1 MSHFR
6 SYRVNFLIN
15 VQEILSDESIPARQM
30 PMAFTLVTLEVQ
42 ARDGCEAAFDVA
54 RKLQDLV
61 NEEFERKKYNE
72 D

>member
-30 PMAFTLVTLEVQ
+30 PMALTLEVQ
-42 ARDGCEAAFDVA
+42 ARDEREAAFDVA